1 VSRACG
7 ADHGAQTTW
16 HASTEL
22 LRGYA
27 DGDDL
32 AADVGWAVEVHLETC
47 ADCRARLAAQA
58 ESVTPLLDQVWAG
71 LEPSPEPAPV
81 RRGRWLATWA
91 TPAMGPW
98 LGMTVLTTLLA
109 LVADRLIPQPFP
121 SLALLLA
128 PIAPVAGVAAAW
140 ARGLDPAH
148 ELVAATPRAGL
159 YLVLR
164 RTVAVL
170 AVVIPLLAVATWTS
184 PLRWLLPCLAFTVAT
199 LALGAFTG
207 VRRAAA
213 VLVGGWMALVIGPS
227 LVTARPPAVLEPAA
241 LGVWAAVLVAGAAVV
256 RLRAAVF
263 TRLEL

>member
-1 VSRACG
+1 MS
-7 ADHGAQTTW
+7 W

-32 AADVGWAVEVHLETC
+32 AADVAWAVEVHLESC
-47 ADCRARLAAQA
+47 ADCRARLAAEA
-58 ESVTPLLDQVWAG
+58 ASVTPLLDQVWAD
-71 LEPSPEPAPV
+71 LAPAPEPAPA
-81 RRGRWLATWA
+81 RRGRWLVTWA

-98 LGMTVLTTLLA
+98 LVMTAAVTLLA
-109 LVADRLIPQPFP
+109 LVADRLIPPPFP

-170 AVVIPLLAVATWTS
+170 VVVIPLLAVTTWTS

-207 VRRAAA
+207 VRRAAVA
-213 VLVGGWMALVIGPS
+213 LIGGWAVLVIGPS
-227 LVTARPPAVLEPAA
+227 LVTARLPAALEPAA
-241 LGVWAAVLVAGAAVV
+241 LGVWAAVLVAGVAVV
-256 RLRAAVF
+256 RLRAAVY
-263 TRLEL
+263 TRLDI

>member
-1 VSRACG
+1 M
-7 ADHGAQTTW
+7 TW

-27 DGDDL
+27 SGDDL
-32 AADVGWAVEVHLETC
+32 TADVVWAVEVHLETC
-47 ADCRARLAAQA
+47 ADCRTRLAAEA
-58 ESVTPLLDQVWAG
+58 GSVTPLLDEVWAN
-71 LEPSPEPAPV
+71 LEPAPEPAPV

-98 LGMTVLTTLLA
+98 LVMTVLVTLLA
-109 LVADRLIPQPFP
+109 LLADRLIPAPFP

-128 PIAPVAGVAAAW
+128 PIVPVAGVAAAW

-170 AVVIPLLAVATWTS
+170 AVVIPLLTVTTWTS
-184 PLRWLLPCLAFTVAT
+184 PVRWLLPCLAFTVAT
-199 LALGAFTG
+199 LALGGFVG
-207 VRRAAA
+207 VRRAAIG
-213 VLVGGWMALVIGPS
+213 LVGGWAALVIGPS

-241 LGVWAAVLVAGAAVV
+241 LGIWAAVLVAGAAVV
-256 RLRAAVF
+256 RLRSGVY
-263 TRLEL
+263 TRLDY

>member
-1 VSRACG
+1 M
-7 ADHGAQTTW
+7 TW

-27 DGDDL
+27 DGADL
-32 AADVGWAVEVHLETC
+32 ATDVGWAVEVHLESC
-47 ADCRARLAAQA
+47 ADCRARLAVEAT
-58 ESVTPLLDQVWAG
+58 SVAPLLDHVWAD
-71 LEPSPEPAPV
+71 LDPAPEPAPV

-98 LGMTVLTTLLA
+98 LAMTAVIVLLA
-109 LVADRLIPQPFP
+109 LVTDRLIPEPFP

-170 AVVIPLLAVATWTS
+170 VVVIPVLAVATWAT
-184 PLRWLLPCLAFTVAT
+184 PRRWLLPWLALAAAT
-199 LALGAFTG
+199 LALGGFVG
-207 VRRAAA
+207 VRRAAVA
-213 VLVGGWMALVIGPS
+213 LVGGWSALVVGPS
-227 LVTARPPAVLEPAA
+227 LVTARPPTVLEPAA
-241 LGVWAAVLVAGAAVV
+241 LGIWAAVLVMGVTVV
-256 RLRAAVF
+256 RLRATVY
-263 TRLEL
+263 TRLDS

>member
-1 VSRACG
+1 M
-7 ADHGAQTTW
+7 TW

-22 LRGYA
+22 LRGYGN
-27 DGDDL
+27 GDDL
-32 AADVGWAVEVHLETC
+32 AADVLWAVEVHLETC
-47 ADCRARLAAQA
+47 ADCRATLADQA
-58 ESVTPLLDQVWAG
+58 TSVAPLLDQVWAD

-98 LGMTVLTTLLA
+98 LAMTALVTLLA
-109 LVADRLIPQPFP
+109 LLADLLIPQPFP

-148 ELVAATPRAGL
+148 ELIAATSRAGL

-164 RTVAVL
+164 RTLAVL
-170 AVVIPLLAVATWTS
+170 VVVIPLLAVTTWTS
-184 PLRWLLPCLAFTVAT
+184 PLRWLLPSLAFTVAT
-199 LALGAFTG
+199 LALGGFVG
-207 VRRAAA
+207 VRRAAVA
-213 VLVGGWMALVIGPS
+213 LVGGWAALVIGPS

-241 LGVWAAVLVAGAAVV
+241 LGIWAAVLVVGAAIV
-256 RLRAAVF
+256 RLRSTVYL
-263 TRLEL
+263 RLDK

>member
-1 VSRACG
+1 M
-7 ADHGAQTTW
+7 TTW
-16 HASTEL
+16 HASDEL

-32 AADVGWAVEVHLETC
+32 AADDLWAVEVHLESC
-47 ADCRARLAAQA
+47 ADCRARLAADA
-58 ESVTPLLDQVWAG
+58 ESITPLLDQVWAG
-71 LEPSPEPAPV
+71 LEPAPEPAPA

-98 LGMTVLTTLLA
+98 LAMTVLVILLA
-109 LVADRLIPQPFP
+109 LLADLLISSPYP
-121 SLALLLA
+121 SFALLLA

-140 ARGLDPAH
+140 GRGLDPVH

-159 YLVLR
+159 QLVLR

-170 AVVIPLLAVATWTS
+170 VVVIPLLAVTTWTS
-184 PLRWLLPCLAFTVAT
+184 PLRWLLPCLAFAVAT

-207 VRRAAA
+207 VRRAAV
-213 VLVGGWMALVIGPS
+213 VLVGGWAALVIGPS

-241 LGVWAAVLVAGAAVV
+241 LGVWAAVLVAAAAVV
-256 RLRAAVF
+256 RLRAAVY
-263 TRLEL
+263 TRLDF